1 MQQGFKIDNLTVDTL
16 SSLLKIKQGNFYRYR
31 KESES
36 VVEVKRKLF
45 EHKYGKKGSRIGNF
59 KHYYYNIIKERF
71 STRKK
76 LERNRDEWEELR
88 EDFNESA
95 NFFFSGEANQKIC
108 DKIWLQFYNEFW
120 QSKPFNWK

>member
-45 EHKYGKKGSRIGNF
+45 AHKYGKKGARIENF
-59 KHYYYNIIKERF
+59 KLYYYNIIKERF

-76 LERNRDEWEELR
+76 LEKNRDEWEELR

-95 NFFFSGEANQKIC
+95 AFFFGGETNQKIC

-120 QSKPFNWK
+120 KKSYN

>member
-1 MQQGFKIDNLTVDTL
+1 MQQGFRIDNLTVDTL

-45 EHKYGKKGSRIGNF
+45 EHKYGKKGTRIENF
-59 KHYYYNIIKERF
+59 KLYYYSIIKERF

-76 LERNRDEWEELR
+76 LEKNRDEWEELR

-95 NFFFSGEANQKIC
+95 AFFFGGEANQKIC

-120 QSKPFNWK
+120 KKSFNWI